1 MNQSIVN
8 KSEVLGSLSELK
20 RIYNVLENSF
30 VKPEPVVL
38 AVTSG
43 MKGEGKTTITAG
55 IANIAAKMN
64 GTRVVAFDYNLY
76 SPALHN
82 FFGVNSSKEKMDF
95 TKKKSINQLVEKT
108 SNKNI
113 DIIPAFKLSSNGG
126 NRSSNGSMN
135 LDIIQQAKQNYDLIL
150 LDTSAAFPLNRWMTD
165 PVTISKHADF
175 VVMVTLTNVTPRKHL
190 KRASIAIES
199 TGSKILG
206 VIANQWKNPIMN

>member
-1 MNQSIVN
+1 MNQSSLN
-8 KSEVLGSLSELK
+8 KSEMLGTLSELK

-30 VKPEPVVL
+30 VKSDPVVL
-38 AVTSG
+38 SVTSG
-43 MKGEGKTTITAG
+43 MKGEGKSTITAG
-55 IANIAAKMN
+55 IANIAANMN

-82 FFGVNSSKEKMDF
+82 FFGINPSKEKMDF
-95 TKKKSINQLVEKT
+95 TKKRSIKQLVEKT

-113 DIIPAFKLSSNGG
+113 DIIPAFKLSSNNG
-126 NRSSNGSMN
+126 NGSSNGPID
-135 LDIIQQAKQNYDLIL
+135 LDVIQQAKQHYDLIL

-165 PVTISKHADF
+165 PVSISKQADF

-206 VIANQWKNPIMN
+206 VIANQWKNPINN